1 MRTCVLSS
9 RRRKV
14 APVKRCGRCD
24 RLLELERFHRW
35 RDGHQSW
42 CKECKRDYAARYYTR
57 NREKRIAY
65 NARQRREA
73 AAWYLSLKDA
83 RPCTDCG
90 GVYHPA
96 AMQWDH
102 LPGVD
107 KVAHVAELYRGR
119 RDRVLAE
126 IAKCEL
132 VCANCH
138 AVRTYERREQGDSGR
153 LSGDRSTL
161 SSRSRPRSSAG

>member
-1 MRTCVLSS
+1 M
-9 RRRKV
+9 
-14 APVKRCGRCD
+14 KRCGKCKRT
-24 RLLELERFHRW
+24 LPLARFHRY
-35 RDGHQSW
+35 RDRHQDW
-42 CKECKRDYAARYYTR
+42 CKDCKRAYAAEYYDR
-57 NREKRIAY
+57 NRAERTAY

-73 AAWYLSLKDA
+73 AAWYSSLKEG

-90 GVYHPA
+90 GVFHPA

-102 LPGVD
+102 PPGVE
-107 KVAHVAELYRGR
+107 KLAHVAELYRGR

-138 AVRTYERREQGDSGR
+138 AVRTSERRRSAPAPSPDGAEQIYPDGA
-153 LSGDRSTL
+153 
-161 SSRSRPRSSAG
+161 PP